1 MTARAGYEP
10 IRIPASARPTVPT
23 ALAAIGHLREA
34 SLSDALA
41 TLEERKDG
49 SR

>member
-1 MTARAGYEP
+1 MTARAGYET

-34 SLSDALA
+34 SRGDALA
-41 TLEERKDG
+41 TA
-49 SR
+49 